1 ALDGG
6 LDSTSGKHNI
16 LRGSDNDRTQHM
28 GLVGKGMGRFWKWKT
43 VMPSIGRLVH
53 QAMVGG
59 SRVAPLTPIY
69 GLIAWAMADY
79 ESLRQFL
86 STADNAT
93 MSQAVLLLLI
103 VGFALG
109 AVLNAGMGAVKP
121 GLVEQGA
128 YAERLLRRDAE
139 VWYWAQKPDG
149 SELAIRE
156 VTTARCSPNADVR
169 WAIDDLI
176 KELERPENRAGS
188 DLLDH
193 KVMKLLSIQSLE
205 LKPTQRLEDA
215 RSLLSLRYRG
225 MQSRY
230 EWEARTEVVRQAL
243 VKAFVTVR
251 VPAKAPAMEPAPWRR
266 CLVAEGPSEA
276 LAITIA
282 AISRE
287 TWTFTT

>member
-1 ALDGG
+1 
-6 LDSTSGKHNI
+6 
-16 LRGSDNDRTQHM
+16 M
-28 GLVGKGMGRFWKWKT
+28 GFIGNVMGRFWRRKT
-43 VMPSIGRLVH
+43 VMLSIGQFVH

-93 MSQAVLLLLI
+93 MSQAVLWLLI
-103 VGFALG
+103 AGFALG
-109 AVLNAGMGAVKP
+109 AVLNGGRGAVKP
-121 GLVEQGA
+121 GMVEQGA
-128 YAERLLRRDAE
+128 YAERLAGRDVE

-149 SELAIRE
+149 RELAIRE
-156 VTTARCSPNADVR
+156 VTIARCSPNADVR

-193 KVMKLLSIQSLE
+193 KVMKLLSVQSLE

-215 RSLLSLRYRG
+215 RTLLSLRYRG
-225 MQSRY
+225 MPSRY
-230 EWEARTEVVRQAL
+230 EWDARTEQVRQAL

-251 VPAKAPAMEPAPWRR
+251 VPAKAPTMESAPWQR
-266 CLVAEGPSEA
+266 CVVAEGPSEA

>member
-1 ALDGG
+1 
-6 LDSTSGKHNI
+6 
-16 LRGSDNDRTQHM
+16 M
-28 GLVGKGMGRFWKWKT
+28 ERFWKWKT
-43 VMPSIGRLVH
+43 VMPSIGRFVH

-86 STADNAT
+86 STADNAA

-109 AVLNAGMGAVKP
+109 AVLNAGMGAVNP
-121 GLVEQGA
+121 
-128 YAERLLRRDAE
+128 RRDAE

-193 KVMKLLSIQSLE
+193 RVMKLLSIQSLE

-230 EWEARTEVVRQAL
+230 EWEARTEVVRQTL